1 MSVYWGVNLSH
12 DGAICQVNESGE
24 IDWFVEEERFSRQ
37 KQQEMPMSIVPFLQ
51 YDEEIN
57 PIQISG
63 LYEHWDRRKIEEE
76 ANHFS
81 SLVKKFYNKY
91 RHSKEPIH
99 YDLLYDHHLYH
110 AATGFY
116 NSGFDT
122 AAILVVDGAGN
133 YVNNRHNNII
143 VDPLLHE
150 VETIYT
156 MQYPNAIYRH
166 HVNVTTSI
174 IPEQFGSLEPFP
186 IGIGMIYSSISD
198 YFGFG
203 TLGAGKLMGISSYG
217 KEDPNIK
224 SFIVDGKLD
233 SSQFYRTRYGVNFI
247 PYDYVKYDGVSIDP
261 QNPKIQNLCNLAYR
275 VQKDFEEYMIS
286 LIYQTLETTG
296 EKNIVLTGGCALN
309 CVANYRYLDILP
321 KDVRMFVEPVS
332 TDAGTAIG
340 LAKLHYY
347 HNTKSLEKHPLK
359 TLYLGL
365 E

>member
-1 MSVYWGVNLSH
+1 MGVYWGVNLSH
-12 DGAICQVNESGE
+12 DGAICQVSETGE

-37 KQQEMPMSIVPFLQ
+37 KQQEMPMSIVPYLK
-51 YDEEIN
+51 YDKEIN

-91 RHSKEPIH
+91 RHGKEPIY

-110 AATGFY
+110 AAAGFY

-133 YVNNRHNNII
+133 YVNNRHHNII
-143 VDPLLHE
+143 ADQLLHE

-156 MQYPNAIYRH
+156 MKYPNLIYCH

-174 IPEQFGSLEPFP
+174 IPGSLEPFP
-186 IGIGMIYSSISD
+186 IGIGMVYSSISD
-198 YFGFG
+198 YLGFG
-203 TLGAGKLMGISSYG
+203 TLGAGKLMGMSSYG
-217 KEDPNIK
+217 QEDPNIK
-224 SFIVDGKLD
+224 SFLVDGKLD
-233 SSQFYRTRYGVNFI
+233 SNQFYRTRYGLNFT
-247 PYDYVKYDGVSIDP
+247 PYDYVKYEGVSSDP
-261 QNPKIQNLCNLAYR
+261 KNPKIHNLCNLAYR
-275 VQKDFEEYMIS
+275 VQKDFEEYMIN
-286 LIYQTLETTG
+286 LINQTLELTG
-296 EKNIVLTGGCALN
+296 EKNLVLTGGCALN

-347 HNTKSLEKHPLK
+347 HNTKSLEKNPLT